1 MKMEKYDVLVIGGG
15 PGGYVAAIKSAQ
27 LGKKV
32 ACVDNQKFLGG
43 TCLNVGC
50 IPSKSLLHSSH
61 QYHQAK
67 HDFKSQGIEFE
78 GLSFSLDKMME
89 RKVST
94 LSGLGQGIAGLF
106 KKNKIDYYNG
116 FASFSSEKE
125 VVLTLNDGER
135 KSITADNIIIATG
148 STPITLPNIIIDEEK
163 IMTSDGALSLKKVPE
178 KLIVI
183 GAGVIGLEM
192 ASVWSRLGAKVE
204 IIEFADNVLPGFDS
218 DIRREAKKIFEK
230 QSLTFKLSS
239 KVTKA
244 EISGKR
250 VNVEVA
256 AVDGGAIEKLNCDV
270 VLVAIGRKANTK
282 GLGLENI
289 GVKLDERGRI
299 AVDDKFSTNVPGI
312 YAIGDV
318 IVGPMLAHKASDEGA
333 VVAEI
338 IDGQHGHIN
347 YDTVPGV
354 VYTHPEI
361 AVVGKTEDELKQKNI
376 AYKVGKFPFLA
387 NSRARTSGE
396 TDGFVKIV
404 ACAKTDEVLGAHII
418 GASAG
423 ELIGEIVLAMEFKAA
438 SEDIARICNPHPSL
452 SEAVKEAELAT
463 YFKPIHF

>member
-1 MKMEKYDVLVIGGG
+1 MEKYDVLVIGGG

-43 TCLNVGC
+43 TCLNWGC
-50 IPSKSLLHSSH
+50 IPSKSLLHSTH

-67 HDFKSQGIEFE
+67 HDFAARGIEFT

-89 RKVST
+89 NKTST
-94 LSGLGQGIAGLF
+94 LSGLGQGISGLF

-116 FASFSSEKE
+116 FANFSKSKE
-125 VVLTLNDGER
+125 VLMNLNNGEK
-135 KSITADNIIIATG
+135 KSITADHIIIATG
-148 STPITLPNIIIDEEK
+148 STPITLPNIAVDEER

-178 KLIVI
+178 KMIVI
-183 GAGVIGLEM
+183 GAGVIGLELG
-192 ASVWSRLGAKVE
+192 SVWSRLGTKVE
-204 IIEFADNVLPGFDS
+204 IVEFADNILPGFDS

-230 QSLTFKLSS
+230 QGLTFKLSS

-244 EISGKR
+244 QVIGEKVKVEIS
-250 VNVEVA
+250 A
-256 AVDGGAIEKLNCDV
+256 ATGGDVEKLDCDV
-270 VLVAIGRKANTK
+270 VLVAVGRKPNTQ

-289 GVKLDERGRI
+289 GVELDARGRI
-299 AVDDKFSTNVPGI
+299 AVDSKFSTNITGV

-318 IVGPMLAHKASDEGA
+318 IAGPMLAHKASDEGV

-361 AVVGKTEDELKQKNI
+361 AVVGKTEDELKQNNI
-376 AYKVGKFPFLA
+376 SYKVGKFPFLA
-387 NSRARTSGE
+387 NSRARTTGE
-396 TDGFVKIV
+396 TEGLVKII

-423 ELIGEIVLAMEFKAA
+423 ELIGEVVLAMEFKAA
-438 SEDIARICNPHPSL
+438 SEDLARICNPHPSL
-452 SEAVKEAELAT
+452 SEAVKEAALAT

>member
-1 MKMEKYDVLVIGGG
+1 MEKYDVLVIGGG

-32 ACVDNQKFLGG
+32 ACIDNQKFLGG

-50 IPSKSLLHSSH
+50 IPSKSLLHSTH

-67 HDFKSQGIEFE
+67 HDFAARGIEFK

-89 RKVST
+89 NKTST
-94 LSGLGQGIAGLF
+94 LSGLGQGISGLF

-116 FASFSSEKE
+116 FANFSKNKE
-125 VVLTLNDGER
+125 VLVNLNSGEK
-135 KSITADNIIIATG
+135 KSITADHIIIATG
-148 STPITLPNIIIDEEK
+148 STPITLSNITVDEER
-163 IMTSDGALSLKKVPE
+163 IVTSDGALSLKKVPE
-178 KLIVI
+178 KMIVI
-183 GAGVIGLEM
+183 GAGVIGLELG
-192 ASVWSRLGAKVE
+192 SVWSRLGTQVE
-204 IIEFADNVLPGFDS
+204 IVEFADNILPGFDS

-230 QSLTFKLSS
+230 QGLTFKLSS

-244 EISGKR
+244 QVIGEKVKVEISS
-250 VNVEVA
+250 A
-256 AVDGGAIEKLNCDV
+256 TGGDVEKLDCDV
-270 VLVAIGRKANTK
+270 VLVAVGRKPNTQ

-299 AVDDKFSTNVPGI
+299 AVDSKFSTNAPGV

-318 IVGPMLAHKASDEGA
+318 IAGPMLAHKASDEGV

-338 IDGQHGHIN
+338 IDGQYGHIN
-347 YDTVPGV
+347 YNTVPGV

-361 AVVGKTEDELKQKNI
+361 AVVGKTEDELKQNNVS
-376 AYKVGKFPFLA
+376 YKVGKFPFLG
-387 NSRARTSGE
+387 NSRARAVGE
-396 TDGFVKIV
+396 TEGLVKII

-423 ELIGEIVLAMEFKAA
+423 ELIGEVVLAMEFKAA
-438 SEDIARICNPHPSL
+438 SEDLARISNPHPSL
-452 SEAVKEAELAT
+452 SEAVKEAALAT